1 MVFCFLSKF
10 GIFFFIKICDG
21 KNFLQFLVDYV
32 LCFKEEE
39 KIRELVLIIREKNLI
54 VYEFWI
60 ESNFG
65 LGSYIVILLFLV
77 KEICL
82 VMQMILYEICN
93 YVFEFLSF
101 IYIVVVKGLIVLLL
115 SIEEYFGFYVLNCV
129 NKNGFK
135 IEFLL
140 WFFNYYENFL
150 FFFKFKISVVSS
162 DII

>member
-1 MVFCFLSKF
+1 
-10 GIFFFIKICDG
+10 
-21 KNFLQFLVDYV
+21 
-32 LCFKEEE
+32 
-39 KIRELVLIIREKNLI
+39 
-54 VYEFWI
+54 
-60 ESNFG
+60 
-65 LGSYIVILLFLV
+65 
-77 KEICL
+77 
-82 VMQMILYEICN
+82 MILYEICN